1 MRSSVVSLGFLLLIQ
16 SILACEE
23 FQGKV
28 KVGKKSCTCS
38 FSLCCKNGKVDPRES
53 SGSCD
58 KKCSGA
64 AKPTSIGSFMVKFA
78 VKKGKVSKL
87 AGTCEDTATVLPPGS
102 GSGGPATVFPPG
114 SGSGGPATVFPPGSG
129 SGSGGPATV
138 FPPGSGSGGPYPTGG
153 PPTGG

>member
-1 MRSSVVSLGFLLLIQ
+1 MRASLVSLGFLLLIQ
-16 SILACEE
+16 SILACEDFE
-23 FQGKV
+23 ERV
-28 KVGKKSCTCS
+28 KVGKKTCSCS
-38 FSLCCKNGKVDPRES
+38 FSLCCKNGRVDPRQS

-64 AKPTSIGSFMVKFA
+64 AKPTSIGGFMVKFA

-114 SGSGGPATVFPPGSG
+114 SGSG
-129 SGSGGPATV
+129 SGGPATV

-153 PPTGG
+153 PPSGGAGDECPNGFVNV